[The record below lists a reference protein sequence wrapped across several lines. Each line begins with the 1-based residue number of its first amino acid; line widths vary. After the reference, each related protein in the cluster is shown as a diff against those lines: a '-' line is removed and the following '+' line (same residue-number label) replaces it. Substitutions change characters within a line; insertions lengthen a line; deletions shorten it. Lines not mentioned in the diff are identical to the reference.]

1 MALLEIWNTNREEL
15 LGYRIDQIAAIAG
28 DGKLTDGSDCAT
40 ELRQFLSKVSLE
52 QLETYASYCVENAF
66 ESNGLVLQDVVNEVG
81 RRLGYK
87 VEFGRYRGTSGSIGF
102 DGVWR
107 GGNWSIVIEVKTTTS
122 YSIEISKI
130 VDYRASLIATE
141 QIDTNSS
148 ILVVVGR
155 GETEGLEAQIRG
167 SRSAWDIRLISVES
181 LMKLA
186 AVKENSASAVVVGQV
201 HDILRPFEYTRVD
214 QIISMIFDIS
224 VDSELDDDV
233 SDSISPEDSNEKT
246 QRTHEVTPREII
258 EAKRDQSV
266 EGYGAI
272 SGHDFI
278 RVQRTLFLSE
288 DESIGICVVVSKN
301 HGKGYWYRFDPYWLE
316 FLEEKNSG
324 FYIVSGT
331 DTNIAY
337 AIPVE
342 VMRDNIENL
351 NRTTLKNGK
360 SYWHI
365 HVEASDTGEMKMLR
379 SGGRQAISLE
389 EFKIQFS

>member
-1 MALLEIWNTNREEL
+1 
-15 LGYRIDQIAAIAG
+15 
-28 DGKLTDGSDCAT
+28 
-40 ELRQFLSKVSLE
+40 
-52 QLETYASYCVENAF
+52 
-66 ESNGLVLQDVVNEVG
+66 
-81 RRLGYK
+81 
-87 VEFGRYRGTSGSIGF
+87 
-102 DGVWR
+102 
-107 GGNWSIVIEVKTTTS
+107 
-122 YSIEISKI
+122 
-130 VDYRASLIATE
+130 
-141 QIDTNSS
+141 
-148 ILVVVGR
+148 
-155 GETEGLEAQIRG
+155 
-167 SRSAWDIRLISVES
+167 
-181 LMKLA
+181 
-186 AVKENSASAVVVGQV
+186 
-201 HDILRPFEYTRVD
+201 
-214 QIISMIFDIS
+214 MIFDIS

-233 SDSISPEDSNEKT
+233 SDSISPKDSNEKT

-389 EFKIQFS
+389 EFKFQFS